1 LAVPDAQDFTLQEDT
16 MHKLTPFIAA
26 AAVCAVSVSL
36 AGRADAGALAGA
48 EGVRAAAD
56 GISVVERVVCRPGV
70 VHASTWPFDGCPR
83 GVYWGR
89 DDAPATAAGTRPH
102 FYGWGPSGYRV
113 GVGPAG
119 YAAPG
124 FTWGWAGL
132 GYDWGY
138 GYGWSWGQYQ

>member
-1 LAVPDAQDFTLQEDT
+1 MSKELFAVPASCTRAPGRSTDAR
-16 MHKLTPFIAA
+16 AA
-26 AAVCAVSVSL
+26 ST
-36 AGRADAGALAGA
+36 G
-48 EGVRAAAD
+48 AAD
-56 GISVVERVVCRPGV
+56 GS
-70 VHASTWPFDGCPR
+70 
-83 GVYWGR
+83 
-89 DDAPATAAGTRPH
+89 APATAAGTRPH

>member
-1 LAVPDAQDFTLQEDT
+1 
-16 MHKLTPFIAA
+16 MHKFTPLFAA

-36 AGRADAGALAGA
+36 VGHAEAGALAGA

-56 GISVVERVVCRPGV
+56 GISVVEKIVCRPGV
-70 VHASTWPFDGCPR
+70 VHAATWPFDGCPR

>member
-1 LAVPDAQDFTLQEDT
+1 

-36 AGRADAGALAGA
+36 VGRAEAGALAGA

-56 GISVVERVVCRPGV
+56 GISVVEKIVCRPGV
-70 VHASTWPFDGCPR
+70 VHAPTWPFDGCPR
-83 GVYWGR
+83 GVYRGR
-89 DDAPATAAGTRPH
+89 DDGPATAAGLRPH

-119 YAAPG
+119 YVPPDA
-124 FTWGWAGL
+124 
-132 GYDWGY
+132 
-138 GYGWSWGQYQ
+138 GYGWVTLGADWRYPYGWAWNWPWGGEWSF